1 MEALYIEPIRGR
13 GKYSRWC
20 STGFRVGV
28 AVSVGARGVVHA
40 RNVDRPVHCT
50 RLPTHK

>member
-1 MEALYIEPIRGR
+1 MAALCIELIRDR
-13 GKYSRWC
+13 GKYSRWS

-28 AVSVGARGVVHA
+28 AVAVGARGVVHA